1 MTIKDYYTEVKRE
14 LENLAYYVDS
24 YKEIN
29 YGIQFKIFRF
39 KQGYLVRIYNSKKK
53 GIKLDCSQIK
63 NQNVKRDLKE
73 IKNIL
78 GQNYKNG
85 SIKNIQES
93 FELPNKIIV
102 DRIVSY
108 LISRQA
114 KRKSI
119 NSDSIKHSFRLSNLT
134 FNIYT
139 NNLMMIQ
146 GKSKNFNLLKKEI
159 LMILSSNNKI
169 KSRSKKIKINNQMS
183 LFDQE
188 LNNKILGKENL
199 KLVG

>member
-1 MTIKDYYTEVKRE
+1 MRIPCSFKNLLVKNMSW
-14 LENLAYYVDS
+14 LLKYFLSHN
-24 YKEIN
+24 N
-29 YGIQFKIFRF
+29 
-39 KQGYLVRIYNSKKK
+39 NNKKK

-63 NQNVKRDLKE
+63 NKNVKRDLKE

-78 GQNYKNG
+78 DQNHKKG

-134 FNIYT
+134 FTIYT

-146 GKSKNFNLLKKEI
+146 GKSNNFNSLKKEI
-159 LMILSSNNKI
+159 LMILSSNNKV
-169 KSRSKKIKINNQMS
+169 KSRLKKPKINNQMS
-183 LFDQE
+183 LFDQD
-188 LNNKILGKENL
+188 LNNKILGEENL

>member
-1 MTIKDYYTEVKRE
+1 MKIMSIKDYYMRAKRE

-24 YKEIN
+24 YKKIN

-39 KQGYLVRIYNSKKK
+39 KQGYLVRIYNNKKK

-63 NQNVKRDLKE
+63 NKNVKRDLKE

-78 GQNYKNG
+78 DQNHKKG

-134 FNIYT
+134 FTIYT

-146 GKSKNFNLLKKEI
+146 GKSNNFNSLKKEI
-159 LMILSSNNKI
+159 LMILSSNNKV
-169 KSRSKKIKINNQMS
+169 KSRLKKPKINNQMS
-183 LFDQE
+183 LFDQD
-188 LNNKILGKENL
+188 LNNKILGE
-199 KLVG
+199 